1 MLTAAPSFSAAPS
14 LSAAPS
20 FPPPSAMIATP
31 PTLRADP
38 PGTLDFGRTA
48 QNSCPQNE
56 RPVPRRAYRGWAM
69 IQITQHTDGS
79 AYARAC
85 EGPEVHA
92 HIPGLDEPEVNA
104 QMHGLDIRE
113 DQHKGASQTSQPQKE
128 SFSDRQLSSS
138 VRSTDLFHGLSAV
151 SASPAVRCQGESSRL
166 CPFRAVVPLEPG
178 FLIVGAAALI
188 P

>member
-1 MLTAAPSFSAAPS
+1 MLIESLKLTPRPRRRPTPS
-14 LSAAPS
+14 
-20 FPPPSAMIATP
+20 SAMSATP
-31 PTLRADP
+31 PTLRRDSP
-38 PGTLDFGRTA
+38 ETLDFGRA
-48 QNSCPQNE
+48 IQNLCPQNE

-128 SFSDRQLSSS
+128 SFIDRQLSSS

-151 SASPAVRCQGESSRL
+151 GVGGTYSPGSHLVGPRGAIQGA
-166 CPFRAVVPLEPG
+166 PPAPPG
-178 FLIVGAAALI
+178 GF
-188 P
+188 